1 MTTEYKE
8 IDIIKSKNLAK
19 KYTAIL
25 IDSKGKKYYIDFGDS
40 SKGHY
45 QDRTKLKHF
54 SYMDMCY
61 TNMGQQLQKQFAEKK
76 YAERYTKNKTK
87 SKFFGEAITRT
98 HSLVS
103 FSPRDFGVFEAP
115 IFEEKQTG

>member
-8 IDIIKSKNLAK
+8 IDIIKSKNQAK

-25 IDSKGKKYYIDFGDS
+25 IDSKGKKYFIDFGDS

-45 QDRTKLKHF
+45 QDRTKLKHY

-61 TNMGQQLQKQFAEKK
+61 TNMGQQLQKQFAEKNTQIK
-76 YAERYTKNKTK
+76 K
-87 SKFFGEAITRT
+87 
-98 HSLVS
+98 
-103 FSPRDFGVFEAP
+103 FSPLYFSAKYLWSCD
-115 IFEEKQTG
+115 I

>member
-1 MTTEYKE
+1 MTTTYKE
-8 IDIIKSKNLAK
+8 LDIIKSKNLAK

-45 QDRTKLKHF
+45 QDRTKLKHY

-61 TNMGQQLQKQFAEKK
+61 TNMGQQLQKQFAEKNTQIKK
-76 YAERYTKNKTK
+76 YSPLY
-87 SKFFGEAITRT
+87 
-98 HSLVS
+98 
-103 FSPRDFGVFEAP
+103 FSAKYLWACD
-115 IFEEKQTG
+115 I